1 MPDHGERDRRRS
13 IPHSARPAAR
23 AVRFPRP
30 SRHREAPS
38 RGVNAEVNFP
48 SCAEVEIPTLLDVLG
63 QCETFC
69 LGGRPRR
76 FFGSTGAEMGG
87 SLKFSGTSLACSLS
101 R

>member
-1 MPDHGERDRRRS
+1 MPVLS
-13 IPHSARPAAR
+13 FWPARPGFSGRSSYA
-23 AVRFPRP
+23 
-30 SRHREAPS
+30 
-38 RGVNAEVNFP
+38 VNAEVNFP
-48 SCAEVEIPTLLDVLG
+48 SCAEVKIPTLLDVLG

-76 FFGSTGAEMGG
+76 FLGSTGAEMGG